1 MVSYHTPMPSTEWY
15 EGLDEYTDSW
25 LDKALFG
32 DVWGELPNCDKTERK
47 TVAPGKACGELTGGN
62 LSLVA
67 SAVGTPYAM
76 DAKDKIVFLEDV
88 GERPYRVDGML
99 NHLVQSGALSGCRGI
114 VLGYYTDC
122 NPPKDKPSLTLDE
135 VFDELLAPLGVPV
148 LSGVTCGHSTPTLSL
163 PIGCDAE
170 LDADAQTLRI
180 VEGEK

>member
-1 MVSYHTPMPSTEWY
+1 
-15 EGLDEYTDSW
+15 
-25 LDKALFG
+25 
-32 DVWGELPNCDKTERK
+32 
-47 TVAPGKACGELTGGN
+47 
-62 LSLVA
+62 
-67 SAVGTPYAM
+67 
-76 DAKDKIVFLEDV
+76 
-88 GERPYRVDGML
+88 ML